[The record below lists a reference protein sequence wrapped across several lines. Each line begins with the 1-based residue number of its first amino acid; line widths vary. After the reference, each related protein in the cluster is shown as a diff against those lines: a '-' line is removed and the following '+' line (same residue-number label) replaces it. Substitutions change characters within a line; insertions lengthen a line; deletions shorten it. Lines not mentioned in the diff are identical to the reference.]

1 MKRSQIE
8 HGRWLQSMT
17 EAANPKHG
25 PRPLVGSRVMYST
38 KNHSGETRMGD
49 GMVTN
54 LSHHGLGM
62 RVNAPVTPGIELM
75 IFSTRRKSLLYV
87 MEGRVAWTLG
97 RRFEVEI
104 RKMNLRSE
112 TGTDR
117 GIIFFES
124 QDLRRKITEINS
136 ATVF

>member
-1 MKRSQIE
+1 
-8 HGRWLQSMT
+8 MT
-17 EAANPKHG
+17 EVANPKHG
-25 PRPLVGSRVMYST
+25 PRPPVESRLMYSA

-62 RVNAPVTPGIELM
+62 RVNAPFTPGIELM
-75 IFSTRRKSLLYV
+75 IFSTRRKNLLYV
-87 MEGRVAWTLG
+87 METRVAWTSG

-104 RKMNLRSE
+104 RKMNFRYE

-124 QDLRRKITEINS
+124 QDLRRKMTESNS